1 MATSNKARVTLGK
14 RPETFSALVSA
25 LLPEGGE
32 GTIEVTYRYRTRT
45 ELGAL
50 IDKRQADA
58 EAADARSAAAAEAA
72 KKRGEVAPP
81 QTAADLQKMMR
92 DVMATHILEIAT
104 GWNLPE
110 PFDLQHV
117 TQLCDELPGMAR
129 AIVDRYRDAI
139 VEGRLGN

>member
-1 MATSNKARVTLGK
+1 MATANRARVTLGK
-14 RPETFSALVSA
+14 RPETFTAFVSA

-32 GTIEVTYRYRTRT
+32 GTIEVTYRYRTRS
-45 ELGAL
+45 EFGAL
-50 IDKRQADA
+50 LDKRQADA
-58 EAADARSAAAAEAA
+58 EAFDARAAAEAKA
-72 KKRGEVAPP
+72 ARDRGEQVPEK
-81 QTAADLQKMMR
+81 TAGDLHNMMR
-92 DVMATHILEIAT
+92 DAMATHILEIAT